1 VTLIPPRQRY
11 YRTVPAPTPEA
22 QMNTLHEALDLLFRF
37 DAWANR
43 TVASALAREGVPGQA
58 EAARLFAH
66 LTRAS
71 EVWLGRVQRSPAAA
85 LPVWPEGPDADL
97 AASAARAEATASAWR
112 DHLREAPDLSVPIAY
127 VNTRGEAFET
137 PLGEIA
143 LHVTHHGTH
152 HRAQISRV
160 LREGGVPPPAL
171 DLIAFVRSPE
181 R

>member
-1 VTLIPPRQRY
+1 MPP
-11 YRTVPAPTPEA
+11 PS
-22 QMNTLHEALDLLFRF
+22 LHDTLDLLFRF

-43 TVASALAREGVPGQA
+43 AVASALAREGIPGQA

-85 LPVWPEGPDADL
+85 LPVWPEGSDAEL

-112 DHLREAPDLSVPIAY
+112 DHLRQTPDLSATVAY
-127 VNTRGEAFET
+127 TNSRGEAFET
-137 PLGEIA
+137 SLAEIA
-143 LHVTHHGTH
+143 LHATHHGTH
-152 HRAQISRV
+152 HRAQVSRI